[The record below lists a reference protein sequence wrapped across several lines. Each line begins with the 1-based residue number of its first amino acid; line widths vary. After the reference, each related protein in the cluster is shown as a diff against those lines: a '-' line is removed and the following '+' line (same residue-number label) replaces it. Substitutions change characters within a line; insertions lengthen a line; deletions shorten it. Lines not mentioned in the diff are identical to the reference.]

1 MRRWVIALAAATA
14 ILAAG
19 HLRSLSRHYRAV
31 ASLCA
36 GYEAT
41 LRPSDPA
48 GADHYAAM
56 RDKYNWAASHPWMP
70 VPPEPPPPRDPA
82 APFKF

>member
-1 MRRWVIALAAATA
+1 MRRWMLAVAAVAIIAV
-14 ILAAG
+14 AG
-19 HLRSLSRHYRAV
+19 HLRSPSRRYRAV

-48 GADHYAAM
+48 GADRYAAM
-56 RDKYNWAASHPWMP
+56 RDNYNWAASHPWMP
-70 VPPEPPPPRDPA
+70 VPPEPPVPRGPA